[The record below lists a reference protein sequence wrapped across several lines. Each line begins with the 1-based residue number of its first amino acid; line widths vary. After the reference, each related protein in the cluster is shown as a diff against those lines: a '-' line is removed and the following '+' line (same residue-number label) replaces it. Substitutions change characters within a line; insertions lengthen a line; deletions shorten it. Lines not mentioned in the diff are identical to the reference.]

1 MRHRLSDEE
10 LLKELSD
17 RIDEKNSA
25 LFDLRMTTK
34 RLEDVNRRLVESEAL
49 KGHFLSNIRNEI
61 NNPLAVI
68 IATASEIASGHG
80 RDPAACSALGDA
92 IRGEAFNLDFQLRNI
107 FCAAEIEA
115 GEALP
120 TPAQV
125 DLRALVEGTV
135 SSFAPLAA
143 AKGLELRTRW
153 EGDPGPGQPFVTD
166 PAKLQLILANL
177 LSNAVKFG
185 GEGGAVRVKVARDA
199 AGLRLSVEDQ
209 GIGIDPA
216 DQDVIFERFHQLEGG
231 TAKGYPGHGL
241 GLSVARAL
249 AELLGGTITVD
260 SAAGRGSCFTA
271 RVPETRGAGGDDVF
285 AVDGNEFFFEA

>member
-1 MRHRLSDEE
+1 MKHQLSDED
-10 LLKELSD
+10 LLKELAD
-17 RIDEKNSA
+17 RVDEKNRA
-25 LFDLRMTTK
+25 LFDLRMATN
-34 RLEDVNRRLVESEAL
+34 RLTEVNRRLVESEAL

-68 IATASEIASGHG
+68 SAIASEITSCVG
-80 RDPAACSALGDA
+80 RDPSECIALGDA
-92 IRGEAFNLDFQLRNI
+92 IRSEAFSLDFQLRNI

-120 TPAQV
+120 TPARV
-125 DLRALVEGTV
+125 DLRALVESTA

-143 AKGLELRTRW
+143 KKRVELRTAW
-153 EGDPGPGQPFVTD
+153 EEESGIPPLFATD

-177 LSNAVKFG
+177 LSNAVKFC
-185 GEGGAVRVKVARDA
+185 GEGSPVRIGVHRGA
-199 AGLRLSVEDQ
+199 GQLRLSVEDQ

-216 DQDVIFERFHQLEGG
+216 DQDAIFERFHQLESGK
-231 TAKGYPGHGL
+231 AKGYPGHGL
-241 GLSVARAL
+241 GLSVAKAL

-271 RVPETRGAGGDDVF
+271 VIPETRGAGGEDVF
-285 AVDGNEFFFEA
+285 ADDGNEFFFDA